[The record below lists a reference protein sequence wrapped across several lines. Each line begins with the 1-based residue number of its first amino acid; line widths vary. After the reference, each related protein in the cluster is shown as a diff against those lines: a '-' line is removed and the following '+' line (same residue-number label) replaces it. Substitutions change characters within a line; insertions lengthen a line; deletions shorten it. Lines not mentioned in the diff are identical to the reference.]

1 MNAFGTFEDIVCILG
16 DTLPP
21 MTITVDDMD
30 QGYSMKC
37 RVFSLQSRQEVVDKD
52 CTKTETGFTVQ
63 LTSTDMSLVTVGQY
77 WLDFALEDISG
88 YIHKKL
94 RGKLIVVEG

>member
-21 MTITVDDMD
+21 MTITVDEMD
-30 QGYSMKC
+30 QRYSMKC
-37 RVFSLQSRQEVVDKD
+37 RVFSLQNRQAVIEKD
-52 CTKTETGFTVQ
+52 CTQTETGFAVQ
-63 LTSTDMSLVTVGQY
+63 LTSTDMAIVTVGQY
-77 WLDFALEDISG
+77 WLDFALEDASG
-88 YIHKKL
+88 YVHKKL

>member
-1 MNAFGTFEDIVCILG
+1 MNVFGTFEDIVCIVG

-21 MTITVDDMD
+21 MNIAVENMS
-30 QGYSMKC
+30 QSYSMKC
-37 RVFSLQSRQEVVDKD
+37 MVFSLRSRQVVVEKD
-52 CTKTETGFTVQ
+52 CTQTETGFTVQ

-77 WLDFALEDISG
+77 WLDFSLTDLSG
-88 YIHKKL
+88 YEFKRL

>member
-1 MNAFGTFEDIVCILG
+1 MNVFGTFEDIVCIIG

-21 MTITVDDMD
+21 MTITVDEMD
-30 QGYSMKC
+30 QGYTMKC
-37 RVFSLQSRQEVVDKD
+37 RVFSLQSRQTVVEKD
-52 CTKTETGFTVQ
+52 CAKTATGFTVQ

-77 WLDFALEDISG
+77 WLDFVLEDASG
-88 YIHKKL
+88 YVHKKL